1 MKLPV
6 WLSAAYAFTNGM
18 AKTETPHA
26 LTPLLC
32 IQNSILWCATL
43 FICNINGERWHE
55 MGVPV
60 YKSPGSIDICEGNI
74 YFDYIKQRENPTHKG
89 NETMKIQVLVC
100 DDDLAFVDK
109 AAQKIDECL
118 RSEGVNAAITKC
130 SDPGKLTGTDLLR
143 FDVMFLDVD
152 MGTVNGIDVARETR
166 KLHGDAL
173 IIFLTRFVEFSL
185 EGYEVNAFRYLLKD
199 NFEMRLSAYIK
210 DALKALAQKRDS
222 FVFLVNGEEC
232 VVKYQDIVYLES
244 QLRMMCLHT
253 ADQTRE
259 NRFYATMEEME
270 NELAP
275 AGFLRIQKSYLV
287 NMRCIKKLN
296 YNQVLLTDGT
306 TLPVSQKKYAE
317 IKLQYMNWKTRQ

>member
-1 MKLPV
+1 
-6 WLSAAYAFTNGM
+6 
-18 AKTETPHA
+18 
-26 LTPLLC
+26 
-32 IQNSILWCATL
+32 
-43 FICNINGERWHE
+43 

-60 YKSPGSIDICEGNI
+60 YKSPESIDICEGNI

-89 NETMKIQVLVC
+89 NKTMKIQVLVC
-100 DDDLAFVDK
+100 DDDLAFADK